1 MQQMSLGF
9 QRGSAA
15 AFEKD
20 IGNWHVS
27 LSIHGGDCNLLVKV
41 ENVGCIFFV
50 VHNFDSYLGKCNLDR

>member
-41 ENVGCIFFV
+41 ENVGCIFLWFTISIHIWANV
-50 VHNFDSYLGKCNLDR
+50 I